1 VERARGHRA
10 LTTPLRYLALGD
22 SYTIG
27 TGASDDAHAWP
38 SIIASRL
45 GAELTNPA
53 VNGYTT
59 LDLMREELPLL
70 TSFDPDLVSVLIGV
84 NDLVQGRTPEQ
95 YRESLRQIYEAIS
108 GRRVFTVSIPT
119 WSYVP
124 AAADFGGP
132 NHVDSLTVTFNE
144 IAREESEARGHRW
157 IDIGPASISGI
168 GTRGWIAADQ
178 LHPGDAQYAV
188 WAEVIW
194 DALRDQTKSHG
205 LATSFR
211 ASGT

>member
-1 VERARGHRA
+1 MERARGHRA
-10 LTTPLRYLALGD
+10 LRYLALGD

-38 SIIASRL
+38 AIIASRL

-59 LDLMREELPLL
+59 LDLIRDELPLVKRV
-70 TSFDPDLVSVLIGV
+70 DPDLVSVLIGV

-95 YRESLRQIYEAIS
+95 YRESLRQIYEAVA
-108 GRRVFTVSIPT
+108 GRRVFSVSIPT

-124 AAADFGGP
+124 AAADFGGAAR
-132 NHVDSLTVTFNE
+132 VDRLTTTFNE
-144 IAREESEARGHRW
+144 IAREEAEARGYRW

-168 GTRGWIAADQ
+168 GTRGWIASDH
-178 LHPGDAQYAV
+178 LHPADAQYAA
-188 WAEVIW
+188 WAEAIW
-194 DALRDQTKSHG
+194 TLLEPLIPPPESDPRRRPD
-205 LATSFR
+205 
-211 ASGT
+211 

>member
-1 VERARGHRA
+1 MERARGHRA
-10 LTTPLRYLALGD
+10 LRYLALGD

-45 GAELTNPA
+45 GAELINPA

-59 LDLMREELPLL
+59 LDLIRDELPLL
-70 TSFDPDLVSVLIGV
+70 ERVNPDLVSVLIGV

-95 YRESLRQIYEAIS
+95 YRFSLREIYDAIA
-108 GRRVFTVSIPT
+108 GRTVVTISIPT
-119 WSYVP
+119 WSFVP
-124 AAADFGGP
+124 AAADFGGA
-132 NHVDSLTVTFNE
+132 NQVDRLTATFNE
-144 IAREESEARGHRW
+144 TAREESEARGYRW

-168 GTRGWIAADQ
+168 GTRGWIASDQ

-188 WAEVIW
+188 WADAIW
-194 DALRDQTKSHG
+194 PAVNDLV
-205 LATSFR
+205 
-211 ASGT
+211 